1 MTINFTQE
9 NHTYLQNL
17 WSPLYSANQ
26 PTLDSW
32 LGYLCARNDEKNIKK
47 IHSTLLYLHK
57 QGFEI
62 KDKILDMYNSQVNS
76 NNLLPRFSFV
86 SMFSFLKS
94 NNLIQ
99 DSEIPIDNILK
110 GLEQYRS
117 SRFYKDNE
125 IKFLLLFTPNEARL
139 DKFLD
144 CCEFLQKQYTL
155 DLPEQKKLLKTFNT
169 YASIFVKN
177 LDNSKQEVIMKR
189 LDNICA
195 GLNNEEVK
203 HKDIN
208 FVHEEEYSFRFT
220 VAVNNQMNDS
230 MGRFNQLKSKYEV
243 IIEKINDERISE
255 VLFKEIN
262 NKVNFGILKF
272 QYAFFSVDKSC
283 IDQYS
288 QYFKE
293 FNDIIAND
301 ILSNNLGK
309 DTHYV
314 DVFKKIAFKNR
325 LLDKYEEKNTKN
337 KTLKI

>member
-1 MTINFTQE
+1 MTTHFTHE
-9 NHTYLQNL
+9 HHLYLKNL

-26 PTLDSW
+26 ETVDSW
-32 LGYLCARNDEKNIKK
+32 LQYLCGRNDEKNIKK
-47 IHSTLLYLHK
+47 IHTTLLYLHR

-62 KDKILDMYNSQVNS
+62 KDKILAMYNTQMNS

-86 SMFSFLKS
+86 SMFSFLKT
-94 NNLIQ
+94 NNLIE

-110 GLEQYRS
+110 GLDEYKS
-117 SRFYKDNE
+117 SRFHKDNQ
-125 IKFLLLFTPNEARL
+125 IKFLLLFSANESHIN
-139 DKFLD
+139 KFLD
-144 CCEFLQKQYTL
+144 CYEFLQKKWTL
-155 DLPEQKKLLKTFNT
+155 DLPEQKKLLKIFNN
-169 YASIFVKN
+169 YASEFVKN

-203 HKDIN
+203 YKDIS
-208 FVHEEEYSFRFT
+208 FVQEEEYSFRFT

-230 MGRFNQLKSKYEV
+230 IGRFNQLKSKYEV
-243 IIEKINDERISE
+243 VIAKITDERISE
-255 VLFKEIN
+255 VSFKEIN

-272 QYAFFSVDKSC
+272 QYAFFSLDKNC
-283 IDQYS
+283 IDTYS

-293 FNDIIAND
+293 FNEIIAHD

-325 LLDKYEEKNTKN
+325 LLEKYEEKDVKN